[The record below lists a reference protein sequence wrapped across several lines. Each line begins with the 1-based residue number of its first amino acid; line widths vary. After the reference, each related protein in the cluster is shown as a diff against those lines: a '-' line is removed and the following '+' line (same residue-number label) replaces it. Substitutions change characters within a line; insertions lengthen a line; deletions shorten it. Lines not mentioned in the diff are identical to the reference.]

1 MRERHKDLMSH
12 IQEGGAEKYDVYV
25 ERPPHDQTAGRTLVV
40 AISSKHDEHL
50 EHLEGSIDQALE
62 FFLTDYLA
70 ESWGEGGEE
79 GEPPKFEDLK
89 IATRIG
95 NWPIEQTVV
104 THGIVRT
111 EPSGEE
117 E

>member
-1 MRERHKDLMSH
+1 MLPSAVSTTSTSNTWKD
-12 IQEGGAEKYDVYV
+12 Q
-25 ERPPHDQTAGRTLVV
+25 
-40 AISSKHDEHL
+40 
-50 EHLEGSIDQALE
+50 IDQALE

-70 ESWGEGGEE
+70 ESWGEGGKE

-89 IATRIG
+89 IATRIA

-111 EPSGEE
+111 EPSEE
-117 E
+117 EE